1 MDNKYV
7 MSVTKNNIMGK
18 NVKMQLTP
26 SKQLRSHYLQDIRF
40 SIKSYRMIEWK
51 ALTFL
56 VSLFLCSLLQ
66 KFLAKI
72 FQLSYGIMR
81 LLVVIHV

>member
-1 MDNKYV
+1 MDNECNKKQNYGEKC
-7 MSVTKNNIMGK
+7 KNAA
-18 NVKMQLTP
+18 P
-26 SKQLRSHYLQDIRF
+26 SKQLRSHYLQDILF
-40 SIKSYRMIEWK
+40 SIKSYQMIEWK
-51 ALTFL
+51 ALAFL
-56 VSLFLCSLLQ
+56 VSLFLCSLLR